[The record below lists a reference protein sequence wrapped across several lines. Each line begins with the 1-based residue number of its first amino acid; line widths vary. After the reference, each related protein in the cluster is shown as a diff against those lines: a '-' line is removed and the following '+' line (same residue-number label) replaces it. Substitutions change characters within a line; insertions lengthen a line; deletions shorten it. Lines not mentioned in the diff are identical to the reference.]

1 MNVGGI
7 LKEKGRQ
14 VETAGPETSL
24 QDIASVLGDKK
35 IGALIILKNDGK
47 IAGILSERD
56 IVRAVAREGAA
67 ALKKPASDVMTKK
80 VITCSDADS
89 DNDLME
95 SITAGRFRHL
105 PLVNNGNL
113 SGIISIGDEM
123 YRFISSASNSASAIR
138 HLTTSPI
145 EIMPARLPLFTTG
158 R

>member
-56 IVRAVAREGAA
+56 IVCAVAREGAA

-89 DNDLME
+89 VNDLME
-95 SITAGRFRHL
+95 SMTAGRFRHL
-105 PLVNNGNL
+105 PVVNNGNL
-113 SGIISIGDEM
+113 SGIISIGDVVKWRIAEAEFEAEEM
-123 YRFISSASNSASAIR
+123 KRYISSV
-138 HLTTSPI
+138 
-145 EIMPARLPLFTTG
+145 
-158 R
+158 

>member
-89 DNDLME
+89 VNDLME
-95 SITAGRFRHL
+95 SMTAGRFRHL
-105 PLVNNGNL
+105 PVVNNGNL
-113 SGIISIGDEM
+113 SGIISIGDVVKWRIAEAEFEAEEM
-123 YRFISSASNSASAIR
+123 KRYISSV
-138 HLTTSPI
+138 
-145 EIMPARLPLFTTG
+145 
-158 R
+158 